1 MSKWF
6 NIIKDSEYFK
16 EFMEMFHAFHDYRID
31 KIIYDASQDQVDV
44 VLEYDIPDC
53 EKIMLRFIGIS
64 AMHINTDIDYEAGWL
79 SGTELLLTDKNNILW
94 YSEEGYSDEQI
105 REDDTLTWIEAD
117 RVHFALLDKNGMPT
131 ELADSYL
138 HQTWNV
144 FNKEIHRDFQVFEV

>member
-31 KIIYDASQDQVDV
+31 KIIYDASQDQVDA

-53 EKIMLRFIGIS
+53 EKVMLRFIGIS

-79 SGTELLLTDKNNILW
+79 SGTELT
-94 YSEEGYSDEQI
+94 
-105 REDDTLTWIEAD
+105 
-117 RVHFALLDKNGMPT
+117 
-131 ELADSYL
+131 DSYL

>member
-1 MSKWF
+1 MIYKEKLVVIEGILFMGKWF

-16 EFMEMFHAFHDYRID
+16 EFMEMFYAFHDYRID
-31 KIIYDASQDQVDV
+31 KIIYDASQNQVDV
-44 VLEYDIPDC
+44 VFEYDITDC

-79 SGTELLLTDKNNILW
+79 SGTEL
-94 YSEEGYSDEQI
+94 
-105 REDDTLTWIEAD
+105 
-117 RVHFALLDKNGMPT
+117 
-131 ELADSYL
+131 ADSNL